1 MAPAWRLVATTS
13 TAEAAVLLL
22 LAAATTSQAALP
34 AIRPPPAAAAAV
46 AAATATVNAT
56 TFPSDRQA
64 DDGPDA
70 DDDPEPITDK
80 QVLRFR
86 NRFADLGV
94 SFDQLMAASQAG
106 TLDAYNADIN
116 NGREEL
122 LHVSRAV
129 RRYRSILTSLHA
141 AGRCVDF
148 VRQATPD
155 EPDTCGV
162 ERWRRCCRGTTD
174 DRDGVLL
181 CAAHKNLGVSPP
193 FRTADGR
200 AANSFRIRALP
211 LRRVVRSQT
220 GGVPAGAARWSH
232 PDAPWRPP
240 AGGAASPPP
249 APWSVVDAVGRW
261 AAAVGG
267 GRRGGGGTAA
277 RRRGRAAAA
286 APAEVAVEG
295 LPRPTVA
302 TASRTAAGGE
312 VPFYFEE
319 QYEEIGLVV
328 DDPFVAWCK
337 EFLFYSA
344 GCVEFCCS
352 TLFAGSALC
361 DVNASPD
368 FCF

>member
-1 MAPAWRLVATTS
+1 L
-13 TAEAAVLLL
+13 
-22 LAAATTSQAALP
+22 
-34 AIRPPPAAAAAV
+34 
-46 AAATATVNAT
+46 
-56 TFPSDRQA
+56 
-64 DDGPDA
+64 
-70 DDDPEPITDK
+70 
-80 QVLRFR
+80 
-86 NRFADLGV
+86 
-94 SFDQLMAASQAG
+94 
-106 TLDAYNADIN
+106 
-116 NGREEL
+116 
-122 LHVSRAV
+122 
-129 RRYRSILTSLHA
+129 
-141 AGRCVDF
+141 
-148 VRQATPD
+148 
-155 EPDTCGV
+155 
-162 ERWRRCCRGTTD
+162 
-174 DRDGVLL
+174 
-181 CAAHKNLGVSPP
+181 
-193 FRTADGR
+193 
-200 AANSFRIRALP
+200 
-211 LRRVVRSQT
+211 
-220 GGVPAGAARWSH
+220 
-232 PDAPWRPP
+232 
-240 AGGAASPPP
+240 PP

-328 DDPFVAWCK
+328 DDPFVAWFK

-368 FCF
+368 FWF